1 MKHTKCPACQSQN
14 TTEAT
19 GQFAGSG
26 LQAFKNRICLDCG
39 TAWRPQ
45 CPRWLAVAFIVVG
58 CALPVIQSA
67 TVKASSELD
76 SAMGKPVQA
85 QPGSSANWGF
95 FAVGGTAIGYGL
107 LALFGKA
114 SKMEIL
120 GKAEEHK
127 E

>member
-1 MKHTKCPACQSQN
+1 M
-14 TTEAT
+14 
-19 GQFAGSG
+19 G
-26 LQAFKNRICLDCG
+26 LLEV
-39 TAWRPQ
+39 P
-45 CPRWLAVAFIVVG
+45 
-58 CALPVIQSA
+58 
-67 TVKASSELD
+67 SSELD
-76 SAMGKPVQA
+76 SAMGKSVQA